1 MITLRKTKLVR
12 VYVDDVEVLKRM
24 NKRSM
29 ADNINTLIHGRT
41 EELREVARDYMETE
55 LKPYID
61 MKLNR

>member
-1 MITLRKTKLVR
+1 MRETKLVR

-29 ADNINTLIHGRT
+29 ADNINTLIHGRN
-41 EELREVARDYMETE
+41 EELKEVARDYMETE

-61 MKLNR
+61 MKLGR